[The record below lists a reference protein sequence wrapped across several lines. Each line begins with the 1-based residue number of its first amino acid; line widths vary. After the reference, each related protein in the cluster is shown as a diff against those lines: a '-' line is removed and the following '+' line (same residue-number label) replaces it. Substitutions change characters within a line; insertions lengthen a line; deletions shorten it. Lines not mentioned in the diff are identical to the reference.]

1 MPKTK
6 RQKIVDAAGARL
18 KTVTGNVFHRKENA
32 YEQGKLPCIGYEDTN
47 DSAEDLSAQLYL
59 RTLTIEISVFAKGTS
74 AVEDVRQL
82 MAQIEK
88 TIGTDLNWSGLA
100 EDTIQQDVG
109 EDISMVHKDKK
120 IAGGKLVFEIQY
132 TTDRFNPYE

>member
-1 MPKTK
+1 MAKT
-6 RQKIVDAAGARL
+6 REQKIMDVVATRL
-18 KTVTGNVFHRKENA
+18 KTVTGDVFYRKEHA

-47 DSAEDLSAQLYL
+47 PTAEDLSAQLYL
-59 RTLTIEISVFAKGTS
+59 RTLTIVIGVFAKGTS

-88 TIGTDLNWSGLA
+88 AIGMDLNWEGLA
-100 EDTIQQDVG
+100 EDTIQQDAG
-109 EDISMVHKDKK
+109 EGISVVHKDKK

-132 TTDRFNPYE
+132 TTERWNPYS